1 MTLGDAALMKLDT
14 AAARKSVF
22 EMSFAPYHDEY
33 KEGGG
38 NIYDEYKKG
47 GGNTGIRYI
56 HQTLWSSDVMS
67 KEGGGNMG
75 I

>member
-38 NIYDEYKKG
+38 NIYDEYK
-47 GGNTGIRYI
+47 
-56 HQTLWSSDVMS
+56 
-67 KEGGGNMG
+67 EGGGNMG